1 MGANQ
6 SHFDPAQFYFA
17 QSDAA
22 IPANLPTQF
31 STQLVTKDLSAEDL
45 ARSCKDLMRSGSKS
59 FFAASRV
66 LPSRIRADATALYA
80 FCRVA
85 DDAIDNATS
94 PIERVEALGH
104 LQQRLTAIYAGRP
117 LQFAEDILLTPIVK
131 QHHIPQAILGA
142 LLEGFA
148 WDAQSKRYQTL
159 EQLHD
164 YAARVAGTV
173 GVMMAMIMGCQTEAA
188 LERACELGAAMQLT
202 NIARDIGEDA
212 RANRVYLPTD
222 WFASEAINIDQ
233 WLANPILCPAI
244 QRMTERLLAE
254 ADRLYAQ
261 AKLGIAAL
269 PPDCRAA
276 ILSAARV
283 YAEIGSLVR
292 QNNCDSVSRRAVV
305 PFARKLSLMAHSK
318 WALLPLPWRTEE
330 LWYSEAKPQCLPA
343 VHFLVQSALEEL
355 QMPAQRTALQDQ
367 ALQRQNE
374 HDVAMPTGQS
384 FYNKTVWVI
393 DLCERLAQRDRQS
406 RSQTWAEQAQ

>member
-1 MGANQ
+1 MGANGL
-6 SHFDPAQFYFA
+6 DYE
-17 QSDAA
+17 
-22 IPANLPTQF
+22 
-31 STQLVTKDLSAEDL
+31 AEL

-66 LPSRIRADATALYA
+66 LPQRIRADATALYA

-85 DDAIDNATS
+85 DDAIDNAAG
-94 PIERVEALGH
+94 PLERAQALIH
-104 LQQRLTAIYAGRP
+104 LQHRLTAIYAGRP
-117 LQFAEDILLTPIVK
+117 LQYAEDILLTPIVK
-131 QHHIPQAILGA
+131 QHHIPQAILAA

-159 EQLHD
+159 DQLHD

-173 GVMMAMIMGCQTEAA
+173 GVMMAMIMGCQTEDA

-222 WFASEAINIDQ
+222 WFSEEAMDIDA
-233 WLANPILCPAI
+233 WLANPVLCPAV

-261 AKLGIAAL
+261 AKCGIAAL
-269 PPDCRAA
+269 PSDCRAA

-292 QNNCDSVSRRAVV
+292 QNDCDSVSRRAVV
-305 PFARKLSLMAHSK
+305 PFSRKLSLMAHSK
-318 WALLPLPWRTEE
+318 WALLPLPWRTDE
-330 LWYSEAKPQCLPA
+330 LWYSENTPQCLPA
-343 VHFLVQSALEEL
+343 VHFLVQSALEQL
-355 QMPAQRTALQDQ
+355 QMPAPQQSALDQDD
-367 ALQRQNE
+367 ADLA
-374 HDVAMPTGQS
+374 VPTGQS

-406 RSQTWAEQAQ
+406 RAHSWAEPAQ